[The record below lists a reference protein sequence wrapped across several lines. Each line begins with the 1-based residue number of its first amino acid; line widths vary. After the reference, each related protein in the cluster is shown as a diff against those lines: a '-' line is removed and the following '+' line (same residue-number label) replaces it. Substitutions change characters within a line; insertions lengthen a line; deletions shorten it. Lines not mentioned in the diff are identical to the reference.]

1 MADLVRAALLCP
13 VLSCSACHK
22 SRLLLNS
29 NKLCQT
35 LIEGGVKGPQ
45 GGGDTVV
52 NTLFACVSRNFTMGK
67 YFGPKVFTFRNGNKR
82 KWHFYWP
89 SKQFEQLPKCRT
101 DCVQAGSS
109 CVLGRRRGRVVS
121 SADGKIENY
130 EQKGKTFVWVWE
142 GRGQY
147 ELGSI
152 FCCNGTKIDLLSISV
167 GHTTLVYPSSSPCQ
181 APPLR
186 DSFSILFMALQVQ
199 VNMCDKRPHDAQCE
213 AELLFWPSC

>member
-1 MADLVRAALLCP
+1 MRQINVRKTRSKMADLVRAALLCP
-13 VLSCSACHK
+13 ALSRSAQLCSACHK

-35 LIEGGVKGPQ
+35 LIEGGVKWPRGK

-109 CVLGRRRGRVVS
+109 CVWARRRGRVVS
-121 SADGKIENY
+121 STDGKIENY
-130 EQKGKTFVWVWE
+130 EQKGKTFVSVREE
-142 GRGQY
+142 GGGDGESTNWAAFSAAMAQK
-147 ELGSI
+147 LI
-152 FCCNGTKIDLLSISV
+152 CCRFQLDTQ
-167 GHTTLVYPSSSPCQ
+167 P
-181 APPLR
+181 
-186 DSFSILFMALQVQ
+186 
-199 VNMCDKRPHDAQCE
+199 
-213 AELLFWPSC
+213 W

>member
-1 MADLVRAALLCP
+1 MA
-13 VLSCSACHK
+13 
-22 SRLLLNS
+22 
-29 NKLCQT
+29 QG
-35 LIEGGVKGPQ
+35 E

-109 CVLGRRRGRVVS
+109 CVLGQKEGEGRSQFCWWENWKLWAKRENFCECERGGRRG
-121 SADGKIENY
+121 
-130 EQKGKTFVWVWE
+130 WE
-142 GRGQY
+142 EY

-152 FCCNGTKIDLLSISV
+152 FCCNGTKIDFLSISV

-213 AELLFWPSC
+213 AQLLFWPSC

>member
-1 MADLVRAALLCP
+1 MIEITPQLAIFIVACISRCVWREKRQNMRQINVRNTRSKMADLVRAALLCP

-130 EQKGKTFVWVWE
+130 EQKGKTFV
-142 GRGQY
+142 
-147 ELGSI
+147 
-152 FCCNGTKIDLLSISV
+152 
-167 GHTTLVYPSSSPCQ
+167 
-181 APPLR
+181 
-186 DSFSILFMALQVQ
+186 
-199 VNMCDKRPHDAQCE
+199 
-213 AELLFWPSC
+213 